1 MLGGIKQWKMRK
13 LIPRNNVHVKCFPGA
28 TTSDMADYIR
38 PTMRREP
45 DVCVMHV
52 GTNDLRSDMSPEKIA
67 ESIMDL
73 ASKMKSAE
81 NEIIVSSL
89 TSRGDRL
96 NKKAKSVNEHL
107 MSSCIEND
115 ICYLDN
121 SNICVENLERG
132 GAWGGIHLNDS
143 GTELFKRNI
152 LDILEI

>member
-1 MLGGIKQWKMRK
+1 M
-13 LIPRNNVHVKCFPGA
+13 
-28 TTSDMADYIR
+28 TS
-38 PTMRREP
+38 
-45 DVCVMHV
+45 
-52 GTNDLRSDMSPEKIA
+52 EKIA

-121 SNICVENLERG
+121 SNICVENLEEERSMG
-132 GAWGGIHLNDS
+132 WDS
-143 GTELFKRNI
+143 FEW
-152 LDILEI
+152 

>member
-1 MLGGIKQWKMRK
+1 
-13 LIPRNNVHVKCFPGA
+13 
-28 TTSDMADYIR
+28 
-38 PTMRREP
+38 
-45 DVCVMHV
+45 
-52 GTNDLRSDMSPEKIA
+52 MSPEKIA

-89 TSRGDRL
+89 ISRGDRL
-96 NKKAKSVNEHL
+96 NEKAKSVNEHL